1 MATKYHNV
9 TGNVT
14 KELLAAGNDVSVS
27 SISFSNVHTT
37 DDATISVWIQ
47 KKLVGNFY
55 LINKIVIPSG
65 ATIIWSGTFKNTA
78 DEFGLYIKMGAADS
92 AVDVIIS

>member
-27 SISFSNVHTT
+27 SISFSNVHTS

-55 LINKIVIPSG
+55 LINKLLLPVG
-65 ATIIWSGTFKNTA
+65 ATVIWNGTFKNTA
-78 DEFGLYIKMGAADS
+78 DEFGLYMKTGAADS